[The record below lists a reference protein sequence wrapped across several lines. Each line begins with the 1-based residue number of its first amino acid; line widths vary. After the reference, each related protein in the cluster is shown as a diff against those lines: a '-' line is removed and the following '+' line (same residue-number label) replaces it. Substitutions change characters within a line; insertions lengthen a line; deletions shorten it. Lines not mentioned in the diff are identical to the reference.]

1 MSGPTARS
9 GLSWVDVCDLRTLPL
24 DRGVCALVGGEQVA
38 LFRVSPDGELFAVS
52 NYDPFSKAFVLSR
65 GIVGSKGD
73 AIKVASPVYKN
84 GFCLRTGQ
92 SLDDP
97 EVRLTTYAI
106 RVVGARVQVRPMPSE
121 RGPGQDRATLTHA
134 PRRNPHSHQV
144 ERGPA

>member
-1 MSGPTARS
+1 MSGATAMS
-9 GLSWVDVCDLRTLPL
+9 MLSWVDVCDLRTLPL

-65 GIVGSKGD
+65 GIVGSKGN

-97 EVRLTTYAI
+97 EIHLTTYAV
-106 RVVGARVQVRPMPSE
+106 RVVDGRVQVRSNPSE
-121 RGPGQDRATLTHA
+121 RGLGQGRAARTHA
-134 PRRNPHSHQV
+134 PRLGRSQFQRSIH
-144 ERGPA
+144 